1 MAKTITLPDKPKAI
15 NLPRVTRELVQC
27 QMCGYCIDVCEA
39 HRQTPWESVTA
50 RGKIYYLNQLDKAGF
65 GLMDKVL
72 GRKVTISPE
81 FVDAIYKCTGCGNC
95 EEICHAK
102 IELVKLWE
110 NVRTWLVQQGVAPLP
125 VHKGIAQKIAKTGNS
140 FGEPKSK
147 RDAWWP
153 KEVERAEAPDVL
165 MFAGCTGSY
174 RMQHIPAAGA
184 TILARAG
191 VRINC
196 MGEDEVCCT
205 SPLLRTGIRDLTL
218 DISRQIVTKAD
229 AMGAKD
235 MVMTCA
241 GCYKTISSNIG
252 NYYSKTGQNVY
263 HFTQYV
269 DKLIKER
276 KLPMN
281 NEFKAKVTYHDP
293 CHLGRHS
300 KVYEEPR
307 NILKKIKGIEFV
319 EMERNRENSRCC
331 GAGGGYKSAFNDF
344 AVNIAMERIH
354 DAEAV
359 GAEVIATACPFCVLN
374 LKAGAKK
381 AGSSI
386 KVMDI
391 SEILLQVTAP
401 KVEEPAVEE
410 VPAAP
415 AAGDTVS
422 SEALKA
428 AEEALAAAEAAKA
441 AAEAAAAEA
450 KAEAEKAQ
458 AEKAAAEEALKAA
471 EDKMK
476 AAESAERMADAYEYA
491 EKANKANVESGKYD
505 EKRAEAFSSQI
516 EEVKASEAS
525 DDEKATALAQVIGG
539 MILAAMAGAN
549 AEKPEEAA
557 AEEEAPAEEAEAE
570 GAADE
575 SAAVAEAAS
584 ASEADPYTYARDKNK
599 ANVESGKY
607 DEKRAAMYESQIAEV
622 EAAEADDATKK
633 IMMSQVIGGMMLGA
647 MAAAGATKEEEA
659 PAEEAEAGGAAE
671 SAEEAPAE
679 ETSSMEADPYTYARD
694 KNKANV
700 ESGKYDEK
708 RAAMYESQIAEVE
721 AAEADDATKKIMM
734 SQVIGGMMLGA
745 MAATGATKEE
755 EAPAEEPAVEEIE
768 GFEEGGDEGFDDFD
782 EWALTPEGIV
792 RRAAWNKG
800 LRCRREYGPLEIPIA
815 FVKPKV
821 AVYVGQDAEVNRAK
835 LEKDGWIV
843 LHYEE
848 ADVTDGQAQA
858 EEIKDAAKSQ
868 LRAQKKKKKKKK

>member
-153 KEVERAEAPDVL
+153 KEIERAEAPDVL

-458 AEKAAAEEALKAA
+458 AEKAAAEEALKEA
-471 EDKMK
+471 EDKIK
-476 AAESAERMADAYEYA
+476 AAESAERMADTYAYA
-491 EKANKANVESGKYD
+491 REKNQANVESGKYD
-505 EKRAEAFSSQI
+505 EKRAAMYESQI
-516 EEVKASEAS
+516 AEVEAS
-525 DDEKATALAQVIGG
+525 DADEETKKVAMAQVIGG
-539 MILAAMAGAN
+539 MMLGAMAATGA
-549 AEKPEEAA
+549 AEEAPA
-557 AEEEAPAEEAEAE
+557 EEAPAEEAEAE

-575 SAAVAEAAS
+575 TAAAAAATAAVAEAAE

-659 PAEEAEAGGAAE
+659 PAEE
-671 SAEEAPAE
+671 
-679 ETSSMEADPYTYARD
+679 
-694 KNKANV
+694 
-700 ESGKYDEK
+700 
-708 RAAMYESQIAEVE
+708 
-721 AAEADDATKKIMM
+721 
-734 SQVIGGMMLGA
+734 
-745 MAATGATKEE
+745 
-755 EAPAEEPAVEEIE
+755 PAVEEIE
-768 GFEEGGDEGFDDFD
+768 GFEEGGDEDFDDFD

>member
-458 AEKAAAEEALKAA
+458 AEKAAAEEALKEA
-471 EDKMK
+471 EDKIK
-476 AAESAERMADAYEYA
+476 AAESAERMADTYAYA
-491 EKANKANVESGKYD
+491 REKNQANVESGKYD
-505 EKRAEAFSSQI
+505 EKRAAMYESQI
-516 EEVKASEAS
+516 AEVEAS
-525 DDEKATALAQVIGG
+525 DADEETKKVAMAQVIGG
-539 MILAAMAGAN
+539 MMLGAMAATGA
-549 AEKPEEAA
+549 AEEAPA
-557 AEEEAPAEEAEAE
+557 EEAPAEEAEAE

-575 SAAVAEAAS
+575 TAAAAATAAAVAEAAE

-659 PAEEAEAGGAAE
+659 PAEE
-671 SAEEAPAE
+671 
-679 ETSSMEADPYTYARD
+679 
-694 KNKANV
+694 
-700 ESGKYDEK
+700 
-708 RAAMYESQIAEVE
+708 
-721 AAEADDATKKIMM
+721 
-734 SQVIGGMMLGA
+734 
-745 MAATGATKEE
+745 
-755 EAPAEEPAVEEIE
+755 PAVEEIE
-768 GFEEGGDEGFDDFD
+768 GFEEGGDEDFDDFD

>member
-1 MAKTITLPDKPKAI
+1 MAKTITLPEKPKAI

-72 GRKVTISPE
+72 GRKVKISPE

-95 EEICHAK
+95 EEVCHAK

-125 VHKGIAQKIAKTGNS
+125 VHKGIAQKISKTGNS

-153 KEVERAEAPDVL
+153 KDVERAEAPDVL

-184 TILARAG
+184 TILSRAG

-218 DISRQIVTKAD
+218 EIGKQIVTKAD

-276 KLPMN
+276 KLPLN

-381 AGSSI
+381 AGSNI

-401 KVEEPAVEE
+401 KVEEPV
-410 VPAAP
+410 
-415 AAGDTVS
+415 
-422 SEALKA
+422 
-428 AEEALAAAEAAKA
+428 AEPAAAETPAVTGIASAEAEAALAEAMAAKA
-441 AAEAAAAEA
+441 AAEAALAEA
-450 KAEAEKAQ
+450 IAAKEKAEAD
-458 AEKAAAEEALKAA
+458 KAAAEEEKAATEAALKEAQEAKEAA
-471 EDKMK
+471 EKK
-476 AAESAERMADAYEYA
+476 VAEAEAAKAYEYA
-491 EKANKANVESGKYD
+491 REKNAKNVEDGKYD
-505 EKRAEAFSSQI
+505 RKRADAFEAQI
-516 EEVKASEAS
+516 AEVEASEAS
-525 DDEKATALAQVIGG
+525 EAEKKVALAQVIGG
-539 MILAAMAGAN
+539 MMLAAMAGAG
-549 AEKPEEAA
+549 AAKDEA
-557 AEEEAPAEEAEAE
+557 AEEEAPAEEAAE
-570 GAADE
+570 E
-575 SAAVAEAAS
+575 AVAEAETAAPAAAAAAAAAA
-584 ASEADPYTYARDKNK
+584 ASEADAYAYAREKNAK
-599 ANVESGKY
+599 NVEDGKY
-607 DEKRAAMYESQIAEV
+607 NQKRADMFEAQIAEV
-622 EAAEADDATKK
+622 EAAEMDDAAKK
-633 IMMSQVIGGMMLGA
+633 IAMSQVIGGMMLAG
-647 MAAAGATKEEEA
+647 MALANAQKDEEKPAEEA
-659 PAEEAEAGGAAE
+659 PAEEAAAG
-671 SAEEAPAE
+671 
-679 ETSSMEADPYTYARD
+679 
-694 KNKANV
+694 
-700 ESGKYDEK
+700 
-708 RAAMYESQIAEVE
+708 
-721 AAEADDATKKIMM
+721 
-734 SQVIGGMMLGA
+734 
-745 MAATGATKEE
+745 
-755 EAPAEEPAVEEIE
+755 EIE
-768 GFEEGGDEGFDDFD
+768 GFEESGDEEFDDFD
-782 EWALTPEGIV
+782 EWALTPEGKV

-800 LRCRREYGPLEIPIA
+800 LRCRREYGPFKIPVA
-815 FVKPKV
+815 FVKGKV
-821 AVYVGQDAEVNRAK
+821 AVYVGGDAETNRAA
-835 LEKDGWIV
+835 LEKKGWVV
-843 LHYEE
+843 LSYTEE
-848 ADVTDGQAQA
+848 EVTDGQAQA
-858 EEIKDAAKSQ
+858 DEMKEVVKSQ
-868 LRAQKKKKKKKK
+868 LRAMKKSKKKKKA

>member
-1 MAKTITLPDKPKAI
+1 MAKTITLPEKPKAI

-72 GRKVTISPE
+72 GRKVKISPE

-95 EEICHAK
+95 EEVCHAK

-125 VHKGIAQKIAKTGNS
+125 VHKGIAQKIDKTGNS

-153 KEVERAEAPDVL
+153 KDVERAEAPDVL

-184 TILARAG
+184 TILSRAG

-218 DISRQIVTKAD
+218 EIGKQIVTKAD

-252 NYYSKTGQNVY
+252 NYYSKSGQNVY

-276 KLPMN
+276 KLPLN

-381 AGSSI
+381 AGSNI

-401 KVEEPAVEE
+401 KVEEPV
-410 VPAAP
+410 
-415 AAGDTVS
+415 
-422 SEALKA
+422 
-428 AEEALAAAEAAKA
+428 AEPAAAETPAVTGIASAEAEAALAEAMAAKA
-441 AAEAAAAEA
+441 AAEAALAEA
-450 KAEAEKAQ
+450 IAAKEKAEAD
-458 AEKAAAEEALKAA
+458 KAAAEEEKAATEAALKEAQEAKEAA
-471 EDKMK
+471 EKK
-476 AAESAERMADAYEYA
+476 VAEAEAAKAYEYA
-491 EKANKANVESGKYD
+491 REKNAKNVEDGKYD
-505 EKRAEAFSSQI
+505 QKRADAFESMISEVESS
-516 EEVKASEAS
+516 EASEA
-525 DDEKATALAQVIGG
+525 EKKVALAQVIGG
-539 MILAAMAGAN
+539 MMLAAMAGAG
-549 AEKPEEAA
+549 AAKDEA
-557 AEEEAPAEEAEAE
+557 AEEEAPAEEAAE
-570 GAADE
+570 E
-575 SAAVAEAAS
+575 AVAEAA
-584 ASEADPYTYARDKNK
+584 AAAATAAVAAEEPAAAGEADAYAYAREKNAK
-599 ANVESGKY
+599 NVEDGKY
-607 DEKRAAMYESQIAEV
+607 NQKRADMFEAQIAEV
-622 EAAEADDATKK
+622 EAAEMDDAAKK
-633 IMMSQVIGGMMLGA
+633 VAMSQIIGGMMLAG
-647 MAAAGATKEEEA
+647 MALASSQKDEKPAEEA
-659 PAEEAEAGGAAE
+659 PAEEAAAG
-671 SAEEAPAE
+671 
-679 ETSSMEADPYTYARD
+679 
-694 KNKANV
+694 
-700 ESGKYDEK
+700 
-708 RAAMYESQIAEVE
+708 
-721 AAEADDATKKIMM
+721 
-734 SQVIGGMMLGA
+734 
-745 MAATGATKEE
+745 
-755 EAPAEEPAVEEIE
+755 EIE
-768 GFEEGGDEGFDDFD
+768 GFEESGDEEFDDFD
-782 EWALTPEGIV
+782 EWALTPEGKV

-800 LRCRREYGPLEIPIA
+800 LRCRREYGPFKIPVA
-815 FVKPKV
+815 FVKGKV
-821 AVYVGQDAEVNRAK
+821 AVYVGGDAETNRAT
-835 LEKDGWIV
+835 LEKKGWVV
-843 LHYEE
+843 LSYTEE
-848 ADVTDGQAQA
+848 EVTDGQAQA
-858 EEIKDAAKSQ
+858 DEMKEVVKSQ
-868 LRAQKKKKKKKK
+868 LRAMKKSKKKKKA

>member
-1 MAKTITLPDKPKAI
+1 MAKTITLPEKPKAI

-65 GLMDKVL
+65 GLVDKIL
-72 GRKVTISPE
+72 GRKVKISPE

-140 FGEPKSK
+140 FGEPASQ

-153 KEVERAEAPDVL
+153 ADVERSYAPDAIL
-165 MFAGCTGSY
+165 FAGCTGSY

-184 TILARAG
+184 TVLSRAG

-205 SPLLRTGIRDLTL
+205 SPLLRTGIKDLTL
-218 DISRQIVTKAD
+218 DMGMKIVTKAD
-229 AMGAKD
+229 GMGAKD

-252 NYYSKTGQNVY
+252 NFYSKTGQNVY

-276 KLPMN
+276 KLPLN

-359 GAEVIATACPFCVLN
+359 GADVIATACPFCVLN

-381 AGSSI
+381 AGSKI

-401 KVEEPAVEE
+401 KVEEPAPAPAPVEAPKAE
-410 VPAAP
+410 PAAAP
-415 AAGDTVS
+415 
-422 SEALKA
+422 
-428 AEEALAAAEAAKA
+428 
-441 AAEAAAAEA
+441 AAAEA
-450 KAEAEKAQ
+450 KPAEP
-458 AEKAAAEEALKAA
+458 
-471 EDKMK
+471 
-476 AAESAERMADAYEYA
+476 
-491 EKANKANVESGKYD
+491 
-505 EKRAEAFSSQI
+505 
-516 EEVKASEAS
+516 
-525 DDEKATALAQVIGG
+525 
-539 MILAAMAGAN
+539 
-549 AEKPEEAA
+549 KPEEAPA
-557 AEEEAPAEEAEAE
+557 PKAEEKPAEAPVAEEKPAEKKEEEKPAEEEAAPAFE
-570 GAADE
+570 
-575 SAAVAEAAS
+575 
-584 ASEADPYTYARDKNK
+584 
-599 ANVESGKY
+599 
-607 DEKRAAMYESQIAEV
+607 
-622 EAAEADDATKK
+622 EAAE
-633 IMMSQVIGGMMLGA
+633 
-647 MAAAGATKEEEA
+647 E
-659 PAEEAEAGGAAE
+659 
-671 SAEEAPAE
+671 
-679 ETSSMEADPYTYARD
+679 
-694 KNKANV
+694 
-700 ESGKYDEK
+700 
-708 RAAMYESQIAEVE
+708 
-721 AAEADDATKKIMM
+721 
-734 SQVIGGMMLGA
+734 
-745 MAATGATKEE
+745 
-755 EAPAEEPAVEEIE
+755 
-768 GFEEGGDEGFDDFD
+768 GDEGFDVDD
-782 EWALTPEGIV
+782 SEWDLTPEGIV

-800 LRCRREYGPLEIPIA
+800 LRCRRQYGPYEIPVA
-815 FVKPKV
+815 FVKGKLGV
-821 AVYVGQDAEVNRAK
+821 FVDAEGAASACRKALEDEGWVIVNYRSV
-835 LEKDGWIV
+835 DI
-843 LHYEE
+843 
-848 ADVTDGQAQA
+848 TDGATQA
-858 EEIKDAAKSQ
+858 EELRDIMKSQ
-868 LRAQKKKKKKKK
+868 LRALKKGKKKKKA

>member
-1 MAKTITLPDKPKAI
+1 MAKTITLPEKPKAI

-72 GRKVTISPE
+72 GRKVKISPE

-95 EEICHAK
+95 EEVCHAK

-125 VHKGIAQKIAKTGNS
+125 VHKGIAQKISKTGNS

-153 KEVERAEAPDVL
+153 KDVERAEAPDVL

-184 TILARAG
+184 TILSRAG

-218 DISRQIVTKAD
+218 EIGKQIVTKAD

-276 KLPMN
+276 KLPLN

-307 NILKKIKGIEFV
+307 NILKKIKGVEFV

-381 AGSSI
+381 AGSNI

-401 KVEEPAVEE
+401 KVEEPAPAPAPAVEKPAAP
-410 VPAAP
+410 VAAP
-415 AAGDTVS
+415 AAAPAV
-422 SEALKA
+422 EAKPT
-428 AEEALAAAEAAKA
+428 EEAKPEAAPAPVA
-441 AAEAAAAEA
+441 AP
-450 KAEAEKAQ
+450 
-458 AEKAAAEEALKAA
+458 
-471 EDKMK
+471 
-476 AAESAERMADAYEYA
+476 
-491 EKANKANVESGKYD
+491 V
-505 EKRAEAFSSQI
+505 
-516 EEVKASEAS
+516 
-525 DDEKATALAQVIGG
+525 
-539 MILAAMAGAN
+539 
-549 AEKPEEAA
+549 
-557 AEEEAPAEEAEAE
+557 EEEKPAEEAK
-570 GAADE
+570 
-575 SAAVAEAAS
+575 
-584 ASEADPYTYARDKNK
+584 P
-599 ANVESGKY
+599 
-607 DEKRAAMYESQIAEV
+607 AEV
-622 EAAEADDATKK
+622 EETPAF
-633 IMMSQVIGGMMLGA
+633 
-647 MAAAGATKEEEA
+647 EEEA
-659 PAEEAEAGGAAE
+659 AEDFEDFGIDE
-671 SAEEAPAE
+671 S
-679 ETSSMEADPYTYARD
+679 
-694 KNKANV
+694 
-700 ESGKYDEK
+700 
-708 RAAMYESQIAEVE
+708 
-721 AAEADDATKKIMM
+721 
-734 SQVIGGMMLGA
+734 
-745 MAATGATKEE
+745 
-755 EAPAEEPAVEEIE
+755 
-768 GFEEGGDEGFDDFD
+768 
-782 EWALTPEGIV
+782 EWDLTPEGII

-800 LRCRREYGPLEIPIA
+800 LRCRRQYGPLAIPVA
-815 FVKPKV
+815 FVKGKTG
-821 AVYVGQDAEVNRAK
+821 VYVDDEAGADACRKK
-835 LEKDGWIV
+835 LESDGWVI
-843 LHYEE
+843 LNYRST
-848 ADVTDGQAQA
+848 DITDGAEQA
-858 EEIKDAAKSQ
+858 EELREVVKAQ
-868 LRAQKKKKKKKK
+868 LRAQKKGKKRRKA

>member
-1 MAKTITLPDKPKAI
+1 MAKTITLPEKPKAI

-65 GLMDKVL
+65 GLVDKVL
-72 GRKVTISPE
+72 GRKAKISPE

-140 FGEPKSK
+140 FGEPASK

-153 KEVERAEAPDVL
+153 KDVERSYAPDAIL
-165 MFAGCTGSY
+165 FAGCTGSY

-184 TILARAG
+184 VVLSRAN
-191 VRINC
+191 VKINC
-196 MGEDEVCCT
+196 MGDEEVCCT
-205 SPLLRTGIRDLTL
+205 SPLLRTGIKDLTL
-218 DISRQIVTKAD
+218 DMGMKIVTKAD
-229 AMGAKD
+229 GMGAKD

-252 NYYSKTGQNVY
+252 NFYSKTGQNVY

-276 KLPMN
+276 KLPLN

-381 AGSSI
+381 AGSNI

-401 KVEEPAVEE
+401 KVEEPAPAAAEA
-410 VPAAP
+410 PKAAP
-415 AAGDTVS
+415 AA
-422 SEALKA
+422 EPKPAAPKA
-428 AEEALAAAEAAKA
+428 APAAEAPKA
-441 AAEAAAAEA
+441 EEKPAEAPAAAAAAEE
-450 KAEAEKAQ
+450 KPAEKK
-458 AEKAAAEEALKAA
+458 E
-471 EDKMK
+471 
-476 AAESAERMADAYEYA
+476 
-491 EKANKANVESGKYD
+491 
-505 EKRAEAFSSQI
+505 
-516 EEVKASEAS
+516 
-525 DDEKATALAQVIGG
+525 
-539 MILAAMAGAN
+539 
-549 AEKPEEAA
+549 
-557 AEEEAPAEEAEAE
+557 
-570 GAADE
+570 
-575 SAAVAEAAS
+575 
-584 ASEADPYTYARDKNK
+584 
-599 ANVESGKY
+599 
-607 DEKRAAMYESQIAEV
+607 EV
-622 EAAEADDATKK
+622 EAAAFE
-633 IMMSQVIGGMMLGA
+633 
-647 MAAAGATKEEEA
+647 
-659 PAEEAEAGGAAE
+659 E
-671 SAEEAPAE
+671 SAEDAG
-679 ETSSMEADPYTYARD
+679 DD
-694 KNKANV
+694 
-700 ESGKYDEK
+700 YD
-708 RAAMYESQIAEVE
+708 I
-721 AAEADDATKKIMM
+721 DD
-734 SQVIGGMMLGA
+734 S
-745 MAATGATKEE
+745 
-755 EAPAEEPAVEEIE
+755 
-768 GFEEGGDEGFDDFD
+768 
-782 EWALTPEGIV
+782 EWDLTPEGII

-800 LRCRREYGPLEIPIA
+800 LRCRRMYGQYEIPVA
-815 FVKPKV
+815 FVKGKLGV
-821 AVYVGQDAEVNRAK
+821 FVDAEGAASACRKALEDEGWVIVN
-835 LEKDGWIV
+835 
-843 LHYEE
+843 YSS
-848 ADVTDGQAQA
+848 ADVTDGATQA
-858 EEIKDAAKSQ
+858 EELKDLMKSQ
-868 LRAQKKKKKKKK
+868 LRALKKGKKKRKA